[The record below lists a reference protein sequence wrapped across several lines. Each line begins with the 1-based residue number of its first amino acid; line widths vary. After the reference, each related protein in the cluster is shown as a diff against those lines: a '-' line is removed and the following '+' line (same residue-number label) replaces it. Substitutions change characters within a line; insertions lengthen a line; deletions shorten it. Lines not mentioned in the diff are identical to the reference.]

1 MGLGLGLG
9 LGVRVRL
16 GVRVGKLGFG
26 LGLGLGWVQSAVPV
40 ALELRGHWLQGR
52 GSWKELNRYQRIQAM
67 MVL

>member
-1 MGLGLGLG
+1 MGLGVRFR
-9 LGVRVRL
+9 VRVRL

-26 LGLGLGWVQSAVPV
+26 LGLGWVQSAVPV
-40 ALELRGHWLQGR
+40 ALALRGHWLQGR